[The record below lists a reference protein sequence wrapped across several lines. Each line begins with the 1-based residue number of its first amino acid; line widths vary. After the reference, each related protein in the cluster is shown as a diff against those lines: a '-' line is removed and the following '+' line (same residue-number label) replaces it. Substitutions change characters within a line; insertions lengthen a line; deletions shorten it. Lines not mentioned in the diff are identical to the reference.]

1 MVVYLQQG
9 WGLGAL
15 LGFFVLG
22 VFFKRTAG
30 RRYLRII
37 RLIHRQSTTKDSQL
51 RALENQWRELSGIR
65 GGSFPLRSFLEKF
78 LRRYRLLGM
87 SFRSWDRLAGL
98 CVLVT
103 LLGGPAL
110 AAYAYVSG
118 MDYRTVILHGS
129 AGVVL
134 GGAGLLV
141 NVLTD
146 TRGKWEN
153 VLAALQEHLES
164 RRDAGTASP
173 SGEGA
178 REVAEPGPAGA
189 GVFSLS
195 ADEERL
201 LEEILR
207 EYFA

>member
-15 LGFFVLG
+15 LGFFLLG

-37 RLIHRQSTTKDSQL
+37 RLINRQSTTKDNQL
-51 RALENQWRELSGIR
+51 RALENQWKELSGIR
-65 GGSFPLRSFLEKF
+65 GGSFPLRSYLEKF

-134 GGAGLLV
+134 GGTGLLV

-146 TRGKWEN
+146 THGKWEN
-153 VLAALQEHLES
+153 VLAALQEHLENKRS
-164 RRDAGTASP
+164 IETRRPEAVAADKLSEQEQGNAGI
-173 SGEGA
+173 
-178 REVAEPGPAGA
+178 
-189 GVFSLS
+189 FSLS
-195 ADEERL
+195 ADEERI